1 MTFATWIGR
10 VALAGVALSA
20 VLLTACSGS
29 SDDGAAAPA
38 ETVGLMHVG
47 TDHTPGS
54 RDSLVGALEDLGWT
68 RAQGETSEAWDEGN
82 LQAQLRLIRG
92 DDSVDVIWR
101 NLQDED
107 AANLQAEVF
116 VGTGVDVIVAFED
129 QSIRAAQAA
138 TVESRTPI
146 VFLHP
151 GDPVRDKLVE
161 SLGEPG
167 SNLTGV
173 FSPRD
178 LIGKHLE
185 LYTQLVPGLERVLTL
200 VNPEDPTGLKPLQA
214 TQTAAEQRGVELVV
228 EEVSSAADI
237 KRVFRELEPGD
248 VDGVILLS
256 NTLRLNFSSLTIRL
270 AKRAG
275 LPVQAHRKEWVE
287 AGALFSYGP
296 DLKPIG
302 AAGAR
307 YVDSIL
313 GGTDPSELSVE
324 EIPDVEFAVNLAT
337 AKRLGI
343 EIPRRMIVLADH
355 VYE

>member
-1 MTFATWIGR
+1 VTSATWSTRAAIG
-10 VALAGVALSA
+10 A
-20 VLLTACSGS
+20 VLLATAALTACSAS
-29 SDDGAAAPA
+29 SGDESAAQAKS
-38 ETVGLMHVG
+38 VGLMHVG

-54 RDSLVGALEDLGWT
+54 RDALIGRLEELGWT
-68 RAQGETSEAWDEGN
+68 RADGLSKAWEEGD
-82 LQAQLRLIRG
+82 LQAELRLVRG
-92 DDSVDVIWR
+92 DDRVDVLWR
-101 NLQDED
+101 NLKDEP
-107 AANLQAEVF
+107 AADVQAEVF

-129 QSIRAAQAA
+129 QSIRAAQKA
-138 TVESRTPI
+138 TVDSRTPI

-161 SLGEPG
+161 TLGAPG

-185 LYTQLVPGLERVLTL
+185 LYTQLVPGLTRVLTL
-200 VNPEDPTGLKPLQA
+200 VNPEDPTGLKPLEA
-214 TQTAAEQRGVELVV
+214 TRAAAEERGVELVV
-228 EEVSSAADI
+228 EEVSTAADI
-237 KRVFRELEPGD
+237 KRVFRELEPSD

-270 AKRAG
+270 AKRAR

-302 AAGAR
+302 AVGGR

-324 EIPDVEFAVNLAT
+324 EIPDVEFAINLGT

-343 EIPRRMIVLADH
+343 AIPRRMIVLADH

>member
-1 MTFATWIGR
+1 MTFATWTVR
-10 VALAGVALSA
+10 LAFAGVALSA
-20 VLLTACSGS
+20 ALLTACSGS
-29 SDDGAAAPA
+29 GGEDSAAPSA
-38 ETVGLMHVG
+38 SVALMHVG

-54 RDSLVGALEDLGWT
+54 RDALIGGLEELGWT
-68 RAQGETSEAWDEGN
+68 RTAGGEPEAWDEGS
-82 LQAQLRLIRG
+82 LQASLRLVRG

-101 NLQDED
+101 NLQDEE

-116 VGTGVDVIVAFED
+116 VGTGADVIVAFED
-129 QSIRAAQAA
+129 QSIRAAQTA
-138 TVESRTPI
+138 TVQSRTPI

-167 SNLTGV
+167 NNLTGV

-178 LIGKHLE
+178 LIAKHLE
-185 LYTQLVPGLERVLTL
+185 LYTQLVPGLRRVLTL
-200 VNPEDPTGLKPLQA
+200 VNPKDPVGLGPLEQTQA
-214 TQTAAEQRGVELVV
+214 AADQRGVELVIR
-228 EEVSSAADI
+228 EVSAAADI
-237 KRVFRELEPGD
+237 KRVFRELKPGD

-270 AKRAG
+270 AKRAR

-302 AAGAR
+302 AAGGR

-313 GGTDPSELSVE
+313 GGSDPSELSVE
-324 EIPDVEFAVNLAT
+324 EIPDVELAINLAT
-337 AKRLGI
+337 AKTLGI
-343 EIPRRMIVLADH
+343 KVPRRMIVLADH

>member
-1 MTFATWIGR
+1 
-10 VALAGVALSA
+10 
-20 VLLTACSGS
+20 
-29 SDDGAAAPA
+29 
-38 ETVGLMHVG
+38 
-47 TDHTPGS
+47 
-54 RDSLVGALEDLGWT
+54 
-68 RAQGETSEAWDEGN
+68 
-82 LQAQLRLIRG
+82 
-92 DDSVDVIWR
+92 
-101 NLQDED
+101 
-107 AANLQAEVF
+107 
-116 VGTGVDVIVAFED
+116 VAFED

-138 TVESRTPI
+138 TVQSRTPI

-161 SLGEPG
+161 SLGEPE

-178 LIGKHLE
+178 LIGKHLD
-185 LYTQLVPGLERVLTL
+185 LYTQLVPGLRRVLTL
-200 VNPEDPTGLKPLQA
+200 VNPKDPTGLKPLEA
-214 TQTAAEQRGVELVV
+214 TRAAAQERGVELVV
-228 EEVSSAADI
+228 EDVSTAADI
-237 KRVFRELEPGD
+237 KRVFRELKPGD

-270 AKRAG
+270 AKRAR

-307 YVDSIL
+307 YVDSL
-313 GGTDPSELSVE
+313 LDGTDPRKLSVE
-324 EIPDVEFAVNLAT
+324 EIQDVELAINLAT

-343 EIPRRMIVLADH
+343 KVPRRMIILADH
-355 VYE
+355 VYR